1 MNNNQRTFLG
11 HPLGLYVLFFT
22 EMWERFSYYGMR
34 GLLIL
39 YMVNYFRW
47 TQDQA
52 SNVYKVYTSLVYV
65 TPILGGYL
73 ADRYLGNRR
82 AVVIGATLM
91 AIGHF
96 LMAFEAYAIF
106 YSALAFLIVGNGF
119 FKPNMSTQVGR
130 LYPPNDPR
138 RDGAYTIFYM
148 GINLGAF
155 LAPLVC
161 GWLAERT
168 LGGYHSGFTMAGIGM
183 VAGLLIYVFG
193 QPLVKELDQGD
204 ENAHQQAS
212 GRPGA
217 LLEGEAARVPSAWG
231 AVGRLA
237 PPVLQSLGAV
247 GVVLAV
253 IAWVAGWLA
262 AFDALMAGMAG
273 VCLLLVASVAAQV
286 TGGVRD
292 RVLAILLLGL
302 FVMFFWATFEQAGNA
317 LNLWADK
324 TTNRYL
330 TRKMPVPEITPVLAE
345 DAETSAAAA
354 QRNGPWWRRIVT
366 MFRVRPRVNADG
378 TAPAAK
384 ATLVDSINPVPTT
397 WFQSINALAIF
408 VLAPVFAWMWVALD
422 RRGMQ
427 PSIPTKMVWGLV
439 LMAASMGVMVWAA
452 YAENGPTQ
460 VSLARL
466 PQGLQTNEQGQ
477 VGTSNAEGEFAPFHA
492 GRLRYDPARQLLLIK
507 GVLPD
512 VERDRMVEAT
522 APAEFQRAVRQLAE
536 LSQNLDTSRGK
547 QVKVQLSSLPRGFD
561 LNKAGNPGGRF
572 EVRGNTLVARR
583 PLADRDVKA
592 LLVAGGDPE
601 FRAAVEELFQKS
613 ASWCVSPWWLFWS
626 YILATLGELCLS
638 PVGLSMVSKL
648 APARFATMLMGV
660 WLLTSSFGSFAAGAL
675 GEAWGSIPP
684 IPYFLT
690 CTLINLG
697 PALVLALLV
706 KKTIAAM
713 HGVK

>member
-1 MNNNQRTFLG
+1 MNNHQKTFLG

-47 TQDQA
+47 SQEQA

-82 AVVIGATLM
+82 AVIIGATLM

-96 LMAFEAYAIF
+96 LMAFEAYAVF
-106 YSALAFLIVGNGF
+106 YAALVFLILGNGF

-155 LAPLVC
+155 LSPLVC

-183 VAGLLIYVFG
+183 VLGLLIYLIG
-193 QPLVKELDQGD
+193 QPLVKELDHSD
-204 ENAHQQAS
+204 EQTPQQAA
-212 GRPGA
+212 GNRAA
-217 LLEGEAARVPSAWG
+217 LLESEAARVPSAWG

-237 PPVLQSLGAV
+237 PPALQVVGAA
-247 GVVLAV
+247 GVVLALV
-253 IAWVAGWLA
+253 AWVAGWLA
-262 AFDALMAGMAG
+262 PFDAVMAGMGG

-330 TRKMPVPEITPVLAE
+330 TRPMPVPEIVPVLAE
-345 DAETSAAAA
+345 DADSPAATADRD
-354 QRNGPWWRRIVT
+354 QPWWRRMAT
-366 MFRVRPRVNADG
+366 MFRIRPRPQVDGSAAETRPTLADS
-378 TAPAAK
+378 
-384 ATLVDSINPVPTT
+384 LNPVPTT

-408 VLAPVFAWMWVALD
+408 VLAPLFAWLWVALD
-422 RRGMQ
+422 RRGLQ
-427 PSIPTKMVWGLV
+427 PSIPAKMVWGLV
-439 LMAASMGVMVWAA
+439 LMAASMGVMVLAA
-452 YAENGPTQ
+452 QVEDRPTQ

-466 PQGLQTNEQGQ
+466 PPGLQINEQGQ
-477 VGTSNAEGEFAPFHA
+477 VGTHNAQGRFVPFHA
-492 GRLRYDPARQLLLIK
+492 GRLRYDPKKRLLLLS

-522 APAEFQRAVRQLAE
+522 APSEYHRAVLELAK
-536 LSQNLDTSRGK
+536 LSQSLDPRR
-547 QVKVQLSSLPRGFD
+547 QAQAIVQLQSLPPGFD
-561 LNKAGNPGGRF
+561 LSKAGNSGGRF
-572 EVRGNTLVARR
+572 ELRGNTLVARR
-583 PLADRDVKA
+583 PLADRDIKA
-592 LLVAGGDPE
+592 LLVAAGDAQ
-601 FRAAVEELFQKS
+601 FRAAAEQLFQKS
-613 ASWCVSPWWLFWS
+613 ATWCVSPWWLFWS

-648 APARFATMLMGV
+648 APAKFATMLMGV

-675 GEAWGSIPP
+675 GEAWGTIAP
-684 IPYFLT
+684 IPYFLI
-690 CTLINLG
+690 CTLLNLV
-697 PALVLALLV
+697 PAVVLALLV
-706 KKTIAAM
+706 KKTVAAM

>member
-1 MNNNQRTFLG
+1 MNHSQKTFLG

-47 TQDQA
+47 TQEQA

-82 AVVIGATLM
+82 AVIIGAILM

-96 LMAFEAYAIF
+96 LMAFEAYAVF

-130 LYPPNDPR
+130 LYAPNDGR

-155 LAPLVC
+155 LSPLVC

-183 VAGLLIYVFG
+183 VMGLLIYVFG
-193 QPLVKELDQGD
+193 QPLVKELDQSDAGAQTAAG
-204 ENAHQQAS
+204 NS
-212 GRPGA
+212 GA
-217 LLEGEAARVPSAWG
+217 LLEQQAAGVTSAWG
-231 AVGRLA
+231 AAGRMA
-237 PPVLQSLGAV
+237 PPVLQLLGAA
-247 GVVLAV
+247 GVVLAGV
-253 IAWVAGWLA
+253 AWAVGWLA
-262 AFDALMAGMAG
+262 AFDAVMAGMGG

-292 RVLAILLLGL
+292 RVLVILLLGL

-330 TRKMPVPEITPVLAE
+330 TRSMPIPEIAPVLAE
-345 DAETSAAAA
+345 DPDAPAVTVDGRE
-354 QRNGPWWRRIVT
+354 PWWRRIGT
-366 MFRVRPRVNADG
+366 MFRIKPRPQANG
-378 TAPAAK
+378 TAPQ
-384 ATLVDSINPVPTT
+384 THTSWTDSLNPVPTT

-408 VLAPVFAWMWVALD
+408 VLAPVFAWLWVALD
-422 RRGMQ
+422 RRGKQ
-427 PSIPTKMVWGLV
+427 PSIPAKMVWGLV
-439 LMAASMGVMVWAA
+439 LMAASMGIMIGAA
-452 YAENGPTQ
+452 RVEDRPSQ
-460 VSLARL
+460 VALARL
-466 PQGLQTNEQGQ
+466 PRGLETDAQGRLGRRDAQGRL
-477 VGTSNAEGEFAPFHA
+477 VLFHA
-492 GRLRYDPARQLLLIK
+492 GRLRYDREQGLLLLK

-522 APAEFQRAVRQLAE
+522 VPADFRRAVEELAQR
-536 LSQNLDTSRGK
+536 SQRLDAGPGNH
-547 QVKVQLSSLPRGFD
+547 VEVQIGSLPRGFD
-561 LNKAGNPGGRF
+561 LRKAGNPGGRF
-572 EVRGNTLVARR
+572 EVGQGRLIAYR

-592 LLVAGGDPE
+592 LFVAGGDPA

-613 ASWCVSPWWLFWS
+613 ARWCVSPWWLFWS

-675 GEAWGSIPP
+675 GEAWGSIAPL
-684 IPYFLT
+684 PYFT
-690 CTLINLG
+690 ICTLINLV
-697 PALVLALLV
+697 PALVLMLLV
-706 KKTIAAM
+706 KKTVAAM
-713 HGVK
+713 HGVN